1 MRGWRKML
9 SQLIW
14 WSSIALEIVLLARGL
29 RNRLAYRLPVF
40 YGYIVFVVLQDVAR
54 FFTYEWNLQV
64 YRAIYWVTEFLGLA
78 IGSLVVF
85 QIYKVSLAAYPGA
98 ARMARN
104 ALAFVFLTALAKG
117 LATTPASPLGWQT
130 ASTAALEME
139 RALRAVQAAAILALV
154 ALFLLYSIPF
164 GRNLR
169 GILLGY
175 GLFVGERVVCVT
187 FVSLQTHDFWFY
199 AYSASYLAALSL
211 WLGYL
216 WSYQPTPVPKGSLQ
230 LEYDYQR
237 IAAATR
243 QRLQETSGY
252 LRRVVR
258 S

>member
-1 MRGWRKML
+1 MLNPSLIQLVMRGWRKML

-104 ALAFVFLTALAKG
+104 ALAFVFLTALVKG
-117 LATTPASPLGWQT
+117 LLDATSASPVWH
-130 ASTAALEME
+130 SESAAPEIE
-139 RALRAVQAAAILALV
+139 RTLRVVQGTAILALV

-169 GILLGY
+169 GVLLG
-175 GLFVGERVVCVT
+175 
-187 FVSLQTHDFWFY
+187 
-199 AYSASYLAALSL
+199 
-211 WLGYL
+211 
-216 WSYQPTPVPKGSLQ
+216 
-230 LEYDYQR
+230 
-237 IAAATR
+237 
-243 QRLQETSGY
+243 
-252 LRRVVR
+252 
-258 S
+258 